1 MNHYQGEL
9 NQTEKR
15 DKLIKM
21 SIVFLIASVVLII
34 VIAKATAVAHYEYL
48 KEVFVS
54 EAQILEIK
62 TNTDS
67 SPQQYF
73 VRLQLINQSATLKE
87 DQSWF
92 EVNATFY
99 QKCVVNNKIG
109 VLVGDFDV
117 FKGSVFAVFGDASQ
131 TYENSNYSVVDVFD
145 SLDQANEKYPHK
157 SFTADAQVIKT
168 LFYTCAAASFVLAF
182 NNGRN

>member
-54 EAQILEIK
+54 EAQILETK
-62 TNTDS
+62 TNLDS

-73 VRLQLINQSATLKE
+73 IRLGLINQSVTLKE

-92 EVNATFY
+92 EVNDEFY
-99 QKCVVNNKIG
+99 QK
-109 VLVGDFDV
+109 
-117 FKGSVFAVFGDASQ
+117 SS
-131 TYENSNYSVVDVFD
+131 T
-145 SLDQANEKYPHK
+145 
-157 SFTADAQVIKT
+157 T
-168 LFYTCAAASFVLAF
+168 LNF
-182 NNGRN
+182 